1 MAKGQF
7 GFVKCGEIVRIM
19 KLWLREVRKENLTF
33 WETAADIGIRFLKSA
48 KQSMDRVLLALD
60 SSAHTLKILP
70 EDMKTATQLF
80 ESNHDEHSARPEH
93 IDQELH
99 YQVKIGIGVSGVQ
112 PSDLVKTG
120 ENIKFRVGFHPA
132 DEESSLLMAQRPLAN
147 SDEMGLV
154 VDFGLKQEVSGK
166 WSCLCL
172 NALAAVQFVV
182 KDIFCR

>member
-1 MAKGQF
+1 MAKDQF
-7 GFVKCGEIVRIM
+7 GLVKCGEIIRIM
-19 KLWLREVRKENLTF
+19 KLWLREVRKESLTF
-33 WETAADIGIRFLKSA
+33 WETAADVGIRFLKSV
-48 KQSMDRVLLALD
+48 KQSMDRALLTLD
-60 SSAHTLKILP
+60 SSARTIKILP
-70 EDMKTATQLF
+70 EDMKAATQLF
-80 ESNHDEHSARPEH
+80 ESIHDEH
-93 IDQELH
+93 IDQEIH
-99 YQVKIGIGVSGVQ
+99 YQVKIGIGVSDVQ

-132 DEESSLLMAQRPLAN
+132 DEEPSLLMAQHPLAS

-166 WSCLCL
+166 CGCLSL